1 MTRQRCANAE
11 PDFMALAKKYPDL
24 APYVRPNRQGRG
36 VIDFTDFQA
45 AR

>member
-1 MTRQRCANAE
+1 
-11 PDFMALAKKYPDL
+11 MALAKKYPDL

-36 VIDFTDFQA
+36 VIDFTDFGA

>member
-1 MTRQRCANAE
+1 MTRRRCANAE
-11 PDFMALAKKYPDL
+11 PDFIALAKKYSDL

-36 VIDFTDFQA
+36 VIDFTDFEA